1 MGKEN
6 FEKSD
11 LLLFGHSVLKV
22 VKMMSESVECPLV
35 NLEFRDLHRKRP
47 YNRDLLGLGAGDG
60 SRKLIFET

>member
-1 MGKEN
+1 
-6 FEKSD
+6 
-11 LLLFGHSVLKV
+11 
-22 VKMMSESVECPLV
+22 MMSESVECLLV